1 MVQAAGLMPRSGT
14 AVPYVELHSHSA
26 YSFLDGASEPAEL
39 AATAAGL
46 GYEALALTD
55 HDNVCGA
62 MEFAHACK
70 GVGVRPIVGTELTVE
85 APAVG
90 AESVHVTL
98 LVESAAGW
106 SNLCRLITEA
116 HRGTRQPQNGLRQH
130 QTGRSCRSALASS
143 SHQREPLPP
152 SVPIEELERHAEGL
166 VCLSGC
172 ARDGAVAGSWERGD
186 PRGAAALGRRLL
198 GAFGAEGFRVELQ
211 RPLWRRD
218 RARNRWLSSLAEGLG
233 VPCVASGN
241 VHAHDDSR
249 VMLQDALVAV
259 RLGRALDETEG
270 LRRGNSTS
278 TLLQPAAALAR
289 FRDHPEAVAE
299 TRRLA
304 ERLRFDLTSDLGY
317 SYPGAED
324 PTADGRLAELC
335 RARLVDRY
343 EGTSHR
349 AEAERR
355 LAEELG
361 LIRKLR
367 LAGFFLL
374 HHDMLEVAREVAVEV
389 RGPESARALLT
400 PGRGR
405 GSSVSSIVCYLTGLS
420 HIDPVENELFLGR
433 FLNEELTEA
442 PDIDLDFPRD
452 IREKLI
458 PRVHER
464 YGHER
469 SALVAAFATYRAR
482 GGVRDLGKALG
493 LPPGEVERLARAVD
507 VYEASR
513 DAPARMEEALGR
525 LRARSPRWQA
535 LAELLGEIA
544 GLPRHIS
551 QHPGGMV
558 ISTRPLVDLCPV
570 QPAAME
576 GRQMVQWDK
585 DSCADAGFLKIDL
598 LGLGMLS
605 AVERCVDEIARTRD
619 ERIDLSRIPLDDS
632 EVWEAIQ
639 RAETTGVFQIESR
652 AQMQMLPRTLPESL
666 DDLTVQVALVRPG
679 PIQGGA
685 VHPYIERRKRLR
697 EDPSYELPYEHP
709 SLEPA
714 LRDTLG
720 AIVFQDQ
727 VLEVAMALA
736 GFSVG
741 EAEGLRRA
749 MSRKRSEAAMRRYRE
764 RFISGAVSR
773 GVDRRV
779 AERVFGQIEGF
790 SGFGFPKSHSAAFGL
805 LAYQSTWLRVHYGP
819 ELLCALLNEQPMGF
833 YPPDALVHEAQ
844 RRGIEVL
851 PPDVNAS
858 EVECRVETV
867 GAAPGNSGQP
877 PVRIGLGY
885 IAEVAEADAHA
896 VVDERRRG
904 GAYRGIADLAARSG
918 AAGAALVR
926 LAWAGACDALAGS
939 GACDG
944 LTGSGAPMPAPL
956 DPDDERRRPAL
967 WEMGGAARATQTD
980 DGIQLSLPLDSSPPP
995 SLPPLGPWDRI
1006 VADYRATGM
1015 TLGDHP
1021 MTLMRA
1027 QLGPEVLGSTD
1038 LDRTV
1043 HGTAVR
1049 VAGMVVAR
1057 QRPATAN
1064 GVVFMLLEDEGGTIN
1079 LIVPPPVVERC
1090 RLAVRT
1096 SGFVLARGRLEHRE
1110 GTTNVLVSTIE
1121 RLERSDLPTM
1131 PRQITPPVER
1141 ETGREQSQRIGL
1153 ERAQA
1158 PEVAGTL
1165 EPSQTLEP
1173 IRERAV
1179 AELAAVLPP
1188 AHSFGR
1194 RER

>member
-1 MVQAAGLMPRSGT
+1 MP
-14 AVPYVELHSHSA
+14 PYRELHCHSA
-26 YSFLDGASEPAEL
+26 YSFLDGASDPAEL
-39 AATAAGL
+39 AATAADL
-46 GYEALALTD
+46 GHEALALTD

-70 GVGVRPIVGTELTVE
+70 GVGVRPIMGAELTVE
-85 APAVG
+85 VPRRIPRP
-90 AESVHVTL
+90 VHVTL
-98 LVESAAGW
+98 LVEDARGW
-106 SNLCRLITEA
+106 ANLCRLITEA
-116 HRGTRQPQNGLRQH
+116 HRGTREPASNGLRY
-130 QTGRSCRSALASS
+130 RAP

-152 SVPIEELERHAEGL
+152 SLPIDELERHTEGL

-172 ARDGAVAGSWERGD
+172 ARDGAVAGTWERGD
-186 PRGAAALGRRLL
+186 AAGAAAVARRLL
-198 GAFGAEGFRVELQ
+198 SAFGPKRFRIELQ

-218 RARNRWLSSLAEGLG
+218 RSRNRWLASLAERLG
-233 VPCVASGN
+233 VPCVATGN
-241 VHAHDDSR
+241 AHAHHSSR
-249 VMLQDALVAV
+249 LPLQDAVVAV
-259 RLGRALDETEG
+259 RLGATLDETEG
-270 LRRGNSTS
+270 LRRGNSAS
-278 TLLQPAAALAR
+278 ALLSDAQASAR
-289 FRDHPEAVAE
+289 FRDHPEAMAE
-299 TRRLA
+299 SVRLA
-304 ERLRFDLTSDLGY
+304 DRLRFDLTRELGY

-324 PTADGRLAELC
+324 RGADKRLAELC
-335 RARLVDRY
+335 RVRLIHRY
-343 EGTSHR
+343 EGRPRR

-355 LAEELG
+355 LEEELA
-361 LIRKLR
+361 LIRELR
-367 LAGFFLL
+367 LSGFFLL
-374 HHDMLEVAREVAVEV
+374 HQDMLELAREVAAEV
-389 RGPESARALLT
+389 RGPDSARRLLP

-405 GSSVSSIVCYLTGLS
+405 GSSVSSLVCYLTGLS

-433 FLNEELTEA
+433 FLNEELTEV

-464 YGHER
+464 YGPER
-469 SALVAAFATYRAR
+469 SALVASFATYRAR
-482 GGVRDLGKALG
+482 GAIRDLGKALG

-513 DAPARMEEALGR
+513 DAWERMKETLGK
-525 LRARSPRWQA
+525 LRARSPRWRA
-535 LAELLGEIA
+535 LGELLPEIA

-558 ISTRPLVDLCPV
+558 ISTTPLVELCPV

-576 GRQMVQWDK
+576 GRQIVQWDK

-605 AVERCVDEIARTRD
+605 AVERCVDEIARTRG
-619 ERIDLSRIPLDDS
+619 ERIDLSRVPLDDD
-632 EVWEAIQ
+632 EVWSTIQ

-652 AQMQMLPRTLPESL
+652 AQMQMLPRTLPENL

-697 EDPSYELPYEHP
+697 EDPSYEVPYEHP
-709 SLEPA
+709 SLEPV

-764 RFISGAVSR
+764 RFIEGAIERGVSR
-773 GVDRRV
+773 EV

-790 SGFGFPKSHSAAFGL
+790 SGFGFPKAHSAAFGL

-844 RRGIEVL
+844 RRGLEIL
-851 PPDVNAS
+851 PPDVNLS
-858 EVECRVETV
+858 ELDCQVETT
-867 GAAPGNSGQP
+867 GAATGASGNP

-885 IAEVAEADAHA
+885 VAEVADVDAQA
-896 VVDERRRG
+896 AVDERRRG
-904 GAYRGIADLAARSG
+904 GPYRSIADLAGRSG
-918 AAGAALVR
+918 AGAAALQR
-926 LAWAGACDALAGS
+926 FAWAGACDSLVDRVREAKPSATRLIS
-939 GACDG
+939 T
-944 LTGSGAPMPAPL
+944 LPV
-956 DPDDERRRPAL
+956 DPEEEHRRPAL
-967 WEMGGAARATQTD
+967 WAVGGAARAARTD
-980 DGIQLSLPLDSSPPP
+980 DGAQLALPLDGSPTPQ
-995 SLPPLGPWDRI
+995 LPPLGPWERI
-1006 VADYRATGM
+1006 VADYRMTGI
-1015 TLGDHP
+1015 TLGEHP
-1021 MTLMRA
+1021 MELLRPGLPQHETGSSSASPAKDPRILTSDG
-1027 QLGPEVLGSTD
+1027 LG
-1038 LDRTV
+1038 RTRD
-1043 HGTAVR
+1043 GTRVK

-1064 GVVFMLLEDEGGTIN
+1064 GVVFMLLEDERGTIN

-1096 SGFVLARGRLEHRE
+1096 SGFVQAAGKLEHRE
-1110 GTTNVLVSTIE
+1110 GTTNVVVSRIE
-1121 RLERSDLPTM
+1121 RLERPDLRHIAPASNGLRYRA
-1131 PRQITPPVER
+1131 PSHQR
-1141 ETGREQSQRIGL
+1141 ETGREVHRIPLEGATGGL
-1153 ERAQA
+1153 TKRAFNG
-1158 PEVAGTL
+1158 V
-1165 EPSQTLEP
+1165 
-1173 IRERAV
+1173 REAAM
-1179 AELAAVLPP
+1179 AELAASLPAP
-1188 AHSFGR
+1188 HSFGR
-1194 RER
+1194 RGR